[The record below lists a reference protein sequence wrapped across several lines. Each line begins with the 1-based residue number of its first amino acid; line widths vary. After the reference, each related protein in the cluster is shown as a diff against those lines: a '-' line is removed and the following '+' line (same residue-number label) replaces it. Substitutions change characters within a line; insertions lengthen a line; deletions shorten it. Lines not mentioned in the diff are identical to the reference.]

1 VIRLPHAVLVVA
13 AALVLACATPR
24 VQPSNAPVD
33 AVVTGVAMGGD
44 LRVVV
49 RCPTRDLHPACLA
62 DAMAARQRVEAL
74 HGLATDWTPEGEVH
88 RLNAAAGGE
97 PVPIS
102 PEVEAMLRASLRLA
116 EATGGAFD
124 PTINA
129 LWGLWDFDAGTAPEP
144 EELASRV
151 ALVGWQ
157 DLAVADGE
165 AALARP
171 GMSVSLGGI
180 AQGWAAAAG
189 RETTEH
195 SVLVDVS
202 GDIAVRGQWTVGVQ
216 HPRRPRGELIAAVV
230 LRDAV
235 LTTSGD
241 YERAFELDGE
251 RMHHVLDPRT
261 GRPAVGA
268 SSATVV
274 SVDGA
279 VADGL
284 ATALLVLGPDDAVVR
299 ALDAW
304 ALVVTRDGVVHE
316 LGRRGHQVVAVERI
330 QAEGLGPE

>member
-1 VIRLPHAVLVVA
+1 VIPLLRAAVLA
-13 AALVLACATPR
+13 ATVLALSCAAQR
-24 VQPSNAPVD
+24 VPPTGPVD

-49 RCPTRDLHPACLA
+49 RCPSRDLHPACLA
-62 DAMAARQRVEAL
+62 DAMDARQRVEGL
-74 HGLATDWTPEGEVH
+74 HALATDWTPEGEVH
-88 RLNAAAGGE
+88 RLNAAAGGD
-97 PVPIS
+97 PVPVS
-102 PEVEAMLRASLRLA
+102 PEVEAMLRASLGLA

-129 LWGLWDFDAGTAPEP
+129 LWGLWDFDNRRAPKP
-144 EELASRV
+144 DELAARL
-151 ALVGWQ
+151 ALVGWR
-157 DLAVADGE
+157 DLSVGDGE

-189 RETTEH
+189 REATEH
-195 SVLVDVS
+195 PVLVDVS
-202 GDIAVRGQWTVGVQ
+202 GDIAVRGAWTVGVQ
-216 HPRRPRGELIAAVV
+216 HPRRPRGELIAAVA

-241 YERAFELDGE
+241 YERVFMLDGE

-261 GRPAVGA
+261 GQPAAGA

-284 ATALLVLGPDDAVVR
+284 ATALLVLGPDEAVVR
-299 ALDAW
+299 DLGAW
-304 ALVVTRDGVVHE
+304 ALVVTRDGAVHE
-316 LGRRGHQVVAVERI
+316 LGDRGLHVVSVELL
-330 QAEGLGPE
+330 QPGGLPPE